1 MIFGFFSPPLQL
13 ICVLVALLIEMIHIY
28 VSRYRCLDLR
38 RQQMNSNIMLR
49 HRVVKLIRR
58 YLEDI
63 HGFVEVLSFAVLI
76 TVELLTSNII
86 FYRIHLKYYL
96 FGFMFNFHTIF

>member
-1 MIFGFFSPPLQL
+1 MYSVYTARMCRVQPLVLPLLKIHTFFLYTY
-13 ICVLVALLIEMIHIY
+13 VY

-58 YLEDI
+58 YLEDL
-63 HGFVEVLSFAVLI
+63 HGFVEVLSFAVVI
-76 TVELLTSNII
+76 TVDLL
-86 FYRIHLKYYL
+86 LQVL
-96 FGFMFNFHTIF
+96 FFIGFT